1 MPTYNFRNN
10 ETGEEIEVMM
20 RISELD
26 DYKKNNPHMTQFLTG
41 APSLA
46 YDSAGLSVSG
56 TKKTDDNFNSLLKHI
71 KKGNSKG
78 VTQSTIKTR

>member
-10 ETGEEIEVMM
+10 ETGEEFEIQM

-26 DYKKNNPHMTQFLTG
+26 DYKKNNPNLTQFLTG
-41 APSLA
+41 APSVA
-46 YDSAGLSVSG
+46 YDSASLGVR
-56 TKKTDDNFNSLLKHI
+56 KTDDNFNSLLKHI

-78 VTQSTIKTR
+78 TTKSTINTR